1 MPLSCYASG
10 SGSSSISTKRDRDR
24 VGLVVVWIA
33 GGSSSWDKDGM
44 SLPKYIIPKI
54 SSSRSGSFFLS
65 ERVLEHILV
74 PEEGSIH

>member
-1 MPLSCYASG
+1 MIESRSYSG
-10 SGSSSISTKRDRDR
+10 SESRR
-24 VGLVVVWIA
+24 L
-33 GGSSSWDKDGM
+33 SSWDKDGM

-65 ERVLEHILV
+65 ERVLEHILL